1 PARQGHRHPGCL
13 RQGSPRSRP
22 QEHNGSRR
30 GSPLRRLHQLSDREL
45 EEWQEARKAVGW
57 EKYGESSYRRY
68 NLVDVMEELMDA
80 EVILE
85 RFQERLMLEQAGESG
100 DTVWATLL
108 PVDKRT
114 LEEIRLR
121 IREAKFLL
129 QQLDRV
135 IPDHA
140 CTDEAGGER
149 IWWNERHLKKE
160 DTR

>member
-1 PARQGHRHPGCL
+1 M
-13 RQGSPRSRP
+13 
-22 QEHNGSRR
+22 
-30 GSPLRRLHQLSDREL
+30 RRLYQLSGREL

-85 RFQERLMLEQAGESG
+85 RFQERLMLEQAGENG
-100 DTVWATLL
+100 ATVWATLS

-149 IWWNERHLKKE
+149 IWWNKRHPKKE

>member
-80 EVILE
+80 EVILD
-85 RFQERLMLEQAGESG
+85 RFEERLQRQGFTLFSDRYMKLMAIRDCLAQAKALIRRLDFS
-100 DTVWATLL
+100 L
-108 PVDKRT
+108 PGSV
-114 LEEIRLR
+114 
-121 IREAKFLL
+121 
-129 QQLDRV
+129 
-135 IPDHA
+135 
-140 CTDEAGGER
+140 CTDEMGGKR
-149 IWWNERHLKKE
+149 IWWNERHPKKE